1 MKIQL
6 HLHTALYSS
15 CAKASPERLM
25 EKLIE
30 TGFDAVFITEHNA
43 VWREWEIERLQ
54 ERYPDI
60 RIYPGVEITV
70 GQESF
75 QHLLVLGTV
84 DPAFL
89 KMRREEEILDEARAR
104 GHLTVLAHPFR
115 WPDGHDMIDRGNYPD
130 AIEYRTANHGPEEGQ
145 KTLDLAEQLNLP
157 VVNAGDVHALDMVDS
172 FWIETEW
179 EIFSPDDIREI
190 ILEGSYTNC
199 MLEGASSPPRPHEE
213 VD

>member
-6 HLHTALYSS
+6 HLHTSLYSS
-15 CAKASPERLM
+15 CAKAAPERLM

-43 VWREWEIERLQ
+43 VWRDWEVERLQ

-60 RIYPGVEITV
+60 KIYPGVEITV
-70 GQESF
+70 GQQSF

-89 KMRREEEILDEARAR
+89 KMRGEAEILDEARAR

-130 AIEYRTANHGPEEGQ
+130 AIEYRTCNHGPEEGQ
-145 KTLDLAEQLNLP
+145 QSLDLAQRLDLP
-157 VVNAGDVHALDMVDS
+157 VVNSGDVHSLEMINS

-190 ILEGSYTNC
+190 IQEGAYRNC
-199 MLEGASSPPRPHEE
+199 MLEGAAVPPRPHL
-213 VD
+213 D

>member
-6 HLHTALYSS
+6 HLHTSLYSS
-15 CAKASPERLM
+15 CAKAAPERLM

-30 TGFDAVFITEHNA
+30 TGFDATFITEHNA
-43 VWREWEIERLQ
+43 VWRDWEVERLQ

-60 RIYPGVEITV
+60 KIYPGVEITI
-70 GQESF
+70 GQNSF

-89 KMRREEEILDEARAR
+89 KMRGEKEILDEARAR

-115 WPDGHDMIDRGNYPD
+115 WPDGHDMIERGNYPD
-130 AIEYRTANHGPEEGQ
+130 AIEYRTSNHGPDEGKQ
-145 KTLDLAEQLNLP
+145 SLDLAERLDLP
-157 VVNAGDVHALDMVDS
+157 VVNTGDVHSLEMVNS

-190 ILEGSYTNC
+190 IQEGSYRNC
-199 MLEGASSPPRPHEE
+199 MLEGAPAPPRPHEVE
-213 VD
+213 